1 MQHFSKIEGSGLRE
15 GKGEKEIKENLI

>member
-15 GKGEKEIKENLI
+15 GKGEKEIRRI